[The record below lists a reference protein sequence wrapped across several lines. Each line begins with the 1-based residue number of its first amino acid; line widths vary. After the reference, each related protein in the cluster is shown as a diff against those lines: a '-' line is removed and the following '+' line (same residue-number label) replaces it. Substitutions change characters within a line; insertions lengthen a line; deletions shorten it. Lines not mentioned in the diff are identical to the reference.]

1 VYIEKAVDK
10 GPTDSEQARDGMSG
24 TENIA
29 QEKNTENNIKKD
41 DTTSSNLTI
50 RQEMA
55 AKSKVEKEKFDE
67 MRHLE

>member
-1 VYIEKAVDK
+1 
-10 GPTDSEQARDGMSG
+10 MSG

-29 QEKNTENNIKKD
+29 QEKNMESTENKAKKD
-41 DTTSSNLTI
+41 DTTSSSLTI